1 MSSSEPSNLST
12 SKTAELKIRLLEA
25 EVNKLK
31 AEEEEIRL
39 RTKEVKNRQSSP
51 WWKTPT
57 FLQIVLTS
65 LASVT
70 ILAFYINYALE
81 PLRNKKV
88 LESEIQNL
96 KLEKKNLE
104 DLEQLI
110 KDKKQIQEQL
120 QKDNDRLK
128 AEWKNLKKE
137 NTDLIAKNQ
146 QLGREKEATQ
156 AMMNAQRIQSNINA
170 VDSRAQTA
178 SKKGIVYI
186 QVPLESVKSEAGR
199 LQEFLRKQGYVAPG
213 IEVVGINV
221 SPKNSQIRYFYKE
234 QEESAKQLSGMLD
247 GFGLK
252 GFNPTLIPGYEGKA
266 SRELL
271 EIWYGR
277 TYR

>member
-12 SKTAELKIRLLEA
+12 SKTTELEISRLEA

-39 RTKEVKNRQSSP
+39 RTIEVKNRQSSP
-51 WWKTPT
+51 WWRTQT

-81 PLRNKKV
+81 PVRNSKIIESKIEN
-88 LESEIQNL
+88 LEI
-96 KLEKKNLE
+96 KHKNLE
-104 DLEQLI
+104 DLDKLI
-110 KDKKQIQEQL
+110 KEKKQIQEQL

-128 AEWKNLKKE
+128 AEWNNLKQE
-137 NTDLIAKNQ
+137 NADLIAKNQ

-156 AMMNAQRIQSNINA
+156 AMMNAQRIQSTINA
-170 VDSRAQTA
+170 LDSRAQTA

-199 LQEFLRKQGYVAPG
+199 LQDFLRKQGYVAPG

-221 SPKNSQIRYFYKE
+221 SPENSQIRYFYKE
-234 QEESAKQLSGMLD
+234 QEESAKQLSGTLD

-252 GFNPTLIPGYEGKA
+252 GFNPTPIQGYEGKV

>member
-12 SKTAELKIRLLEA
+12 SKTTELEISRLEA

-39 RTKEVKNRQSSP
+39 RTIEVKNRQSSP
-51 WWKTPT
+51 WWRTQT

-81 PLRNKKV
+81 PVRNSKIIESKIEN
-88 LESEIQNL
+88 LEI
-96 KLEKKNLE
+96 KHKNLE
-104 DLEQLI
+104 DLDKLI
-110 KDKKQIQEQL
+110 KEKKQIQEQL

-128 AEWKNLKKE
+128 AEWNNLKQE
-137 NTDLIAKNQ
+137 NADLIAKNQ

-156 AMMNAQRIQSNINA
+156 AMMNAQRIQSTINA
-170 VDSRAQTA
+170 LDSRAQTA

-199 LQEFLRKQGYVAPG
+199 LQDFLRKQGYVAPG

-221 SPKNSQIRYFYKE
+221 SPENSQIRYFYKE

>member
-12 SKTAELKIRLLEA
+12 SKTTELEISRLEA

-39 RTKEVKNRQSSP
+39 RTIEVKNRQSSP
-51 WWKTPT
+51 WWRTQT

-81 PLRNKKV
+81 PVRNSKIIESKNEN
-88 LESEIQNL
+88 LEI
-96 KLEKKNLE
+96 KHKNLE
-104 DLEQLI
+104 DLDKLI
-110 KDKKQIQEQL
+110 KEKKQIQEQL

-128 AEWKNLKKE
+128 AEWNNLKQE
-137 NTDLIAKNQ
+137 NADLIAKNQ

-156 AMMNAQRIQSNINA
+156 AMMNAQRIQSTINA
-170 VDSRAQTA
+170 LDSRAQTA

-199 LQEFLRKQGYVAPG
+199 LQDFLRKQGYVAPG

-221 SPKNSQIRYFYKE
+221 SPENSQIRYFYKE

-247 GFGLK
+247 EFGLK
-252 GFNPTLIPGYEGKA
+252 GFNPTPIQGYEGKV